1 MIAHLNRPSGG
12 GLPQHGTRGGA
23 LSIDTSGPV
32 TAVDLAPFRLGTGAD
47 RARVAA
53 GVDAACRS
61 TGFLAVTGH
70 GVPDDLV
77 ERMFAVTTAFFD
89 LPREQKLRYRL
100 ADKSANRGYFA
111 EGTEALSYSLGR
123 ESPPDLFEA
132 FNVGWDIPDDEVDG
146 YVAPVRSTFFAPNPW
161 PDAPP
166 GFRETWLEYWHAM
179 DALGHTLMSAC
190 AVALGL
196 PHDHFEPT
204 LGRNISVMRAVNYER
219 RDPEAPVLDGQMRMG
234 PHSDYGSL
242 TILAADRAPGLQIL
256 TDAGWADAMP
266 PPGGFLVN
274 LGDLMAEWT
283 NDRWQSTVHRVVP
296 PPAGVEGPARRRSI
310 AWFQQPDHDA
320 LIEVLPTCTSAD
332 DPPRY
337 PPVLAGDHLMAK
349 LMGPKDLRPSDV
361 APAYQRPV

>member
-1 MIAHLNRPSGG
+1 M
-12 GLPQHGTRGGA
+12 
-23 LSIDTSGPV
+23 DTSGPV
-32 TAVDLAPFRLGTGAD
+32 TAVDLEPFRLGTDAD
-47 RARVAA
+47 RAAVGERI
-53 GVDAACRS
+53 DAACRS

-77 ERMFAVTTAFFD
+77 DRMFAVTTAFFD
-89 LPREQKLRYRL
+89 RPREEKLRYRL

-132 FNVGWDIPDDEVDG
+132 FNVGWDIPDDEVDA
-146 YVAPVRSTFFAPNPW
+146 YVGAVRSTFFAPNPW
-161 PDAPP
+161 PEAPAA
-166 GFRETWLEYWHAM
+166 FRPTWLEYFAAM
-179 DALGHTLMSAC
+179 DALGRTLMSAF

-196 PHDHFEPT
+196 PADHFAPT

-219 RDPEAPVLDGQMRMG
+219 RDPAAPILDGQMRMG

-242 TILAADRAPGLQIL
+242 TILAADRVPGLQIL
-256 TDAGWADAMP
+256 TADGWADAMP

-274 LGDLMAEWT
+274 LGDLLAEWT

-296 PPAGVEGPARRRSI
+296 PPPGLDGPARRRSI

-320 LIEVLPTCTSAD
+320 VIEVLPTCTSPD
-332 DPPRY
+332 NPPRY
-337 PPVLAGDHLMAK
+337 PPISAGAHLMAK
-349 LMGPKDLRPSDV
+349 LMGPKELRPSTVD
-361 APAYQRPV
+361 PQFQRPL